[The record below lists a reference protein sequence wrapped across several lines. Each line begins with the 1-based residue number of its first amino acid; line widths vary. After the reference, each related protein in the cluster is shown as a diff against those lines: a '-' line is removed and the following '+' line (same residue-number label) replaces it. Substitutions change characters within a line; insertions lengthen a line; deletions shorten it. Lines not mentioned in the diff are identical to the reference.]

1 MARTGYTTQA
11 LASPRLCSDR
21 GEIPFID
28 VGMVAGYSLFKEGMY
43 VAMDEYWYSRKKQ
56 IDGLNLGKMRHSF
69 HSVVLFDHIFQISCI
84 WGNLLSTV

>member
-43 VAMDEYWYSRKKQ
+43 VGMDEYWYSIKKQ
-56 IDGLNLGKMRHSF
+56 IDGLNLGN
-69 HSVVLFDHIFQISCI
+69 I
-84 WGNLLSTV
+84 